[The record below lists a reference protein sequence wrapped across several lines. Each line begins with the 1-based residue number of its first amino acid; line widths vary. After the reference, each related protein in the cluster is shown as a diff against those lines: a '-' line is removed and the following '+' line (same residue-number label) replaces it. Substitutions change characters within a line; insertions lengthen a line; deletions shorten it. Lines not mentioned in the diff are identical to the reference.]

1 LEAAL
6 PFKEIVSTTSETVAA
21 IREIAIIGLVVVFL
35 FNQHF
40 VARYMAD
47 YARTLADAGKDKG
60 ATKTEAKTPL
70 ADYTFEATQ
79 EALTTSSSANSTIS
93 HSLEQL
99 EKIKASV
106 KSPQVAAQ
114 IEAVTSN
121 MLSAQKAVT
130 QSIKV
135 TQDLQLQ
142 AATNSPY
149 GIAVAADRLQEH
161 ATNEVQLLKKNRFVN
176 ISVYMR
182 QGLYITVA
190 RFTDRDS
197 AKNELLAVHVFRPD
211 AYLVNID
218 SFCQNQSPSSEK
230 IDTVNVTDCK

>member
-1 LEAAL
+1 M

-60 ATKTEAKTPL
+60 ATKTEANTPL

-135 TQDLQLQ
+135 TQDL
-142 AATNSPY
+142 A
-149 GIAVAADRLQEH
+149 IAGSHKQPLRHCGGCGQTSGACDER
-161 ATNEVQLLKKNRFVN
+161 
-176 ISVYMR
+176 S
-182 QGLYITVA
+182 TVA
-190 RFTDRDS
+190 KEKPIREHICLYAARALYHCGAVYRSRFS
-197 AKNELLAVHVFRPD
+197 QE
-211 AYLVNID
+211 
-218 SFCQNQSPSSEK
+218 
-230 IDTVNVTDCK
+230 